1 MSSLKVFL
9 ARFPEFAD
17 EARQGDREAI
27 VATLKASEEELNQN
41 LWGNLYYEGVL
52 YLAADKLTRTAIG
65 ERFRPEGEAI
75 SVYGQEFERLAR
87 IVSMGA
93 RVI

>member
-1 MSSLKVFL
+1 MSSLKAFL
-9 ARFPEFAD
+9 TRFSEFTD
-17 EARQGDREAI
+17 EPRQGDREAI
-27 VATLKASEEELNQN
+27 VATLKASEEELNEYI
-41 LWGNLYYEGVL
+41 WGQLYDEGVL
-52 YLAADKLTRTAIG
+52 YLTADKLTRTAIG
-65 ERFRPEGEAI
+65 ERFRPESEAI